1 MILRRRLVRYFKEE
15 FLQDLKQ
22 GGKDAQK
29 VIKIA
34 VCIGTI
40 VILMTTTPVGGIT
53 VGTFVISANTWA
65 ILTIV
70 KEGTDVVEQAS
81 KLFFES
87 PEAQASLNKDVK
99 DTAPRPPIIIHSPSE
114 KQMKDLERQLNE
126 QQDRLQEQQARL
138 QEQQT
143 KIQNQELRQKQF
155 DEQLQALRASRNK
168 P

>member
-1 MILRRRLVRYFKEE
+1 VILRRRLVRYFKEE
-15 FLQDLKQ
+15 FLQDLEQ

-34 VCIGTI
+34 ACIGTI
-40 VILMTTTPVGGIT
+40 VILMTTTPVGGIA

-99 DTAPRPPIIIHSPSE
+99 DTAPRSSFI
-114 KQMKDLERQLNE
+114 R
-126 QQDRLQEQQARL
+126 RLR
-138 QEQQT
+138 
-143 KIQNQELRQKQF
+143 
-155 DEQLQALRASRNK
+155 SR
-168 P
+168 